1 MNSNHLTDKIKTC
14 INTRNVLFL
23 FSAIAALAVTY
34 SFVKTLYSS
43 ENSHHYSH
51 IVLIPLITIYLLF
64 IRRKTIFST
73 VSFAFSAGIPV
84 LLASIVLFACGLIWG
99 PYLDSNNYASV
110 IALSLVVFINGAF
123 IFLYGVKAYKAAL
136 FPLLFLIFTVPIPTA
151 LMDKTIFFLQSGSA
165 EFTNLLFLISG
176 VPFLREGVVFHLSHL
191 SVEVAPQCSGI
202 RSALAIFIIAVL
214 AGNMFLKTY
223 WKMVVLAVCAVLI
236 AMFKNGIRILTL
248 SLLGNYVDPRIL
260 ESSLHREGGIPFFA
274 VALILLAPVL
284 FFLRRT
290 DKEVEDKKQ

>member
-1 MNSNHLTDKIKTC
+1 MNDNSFSAKFKKHINIK
-14 INTRNVLFL
+14 NVLFFLIVIFALSFSYIFVRPL
-23 FSAIAALAVTY
+23 FDSG
-34 SFVKTLYSS
+34 
-43 ENSHHYSH
+43 NMRHYSH
-51 IVLIPLITIYLLF
+51 IPLIPLITIYLFF
-64 IRRKTIFST
+64 IRRKSIFQT
-73 VSFAFSAGIPV
+73 VNFAFPTGIPV
-84 LLASIVLFACGLIWG
+84 LLVGIILFGCGLILG
-99 PYLDSNNYASV
+99 PQMDSNNYASI

-123 IFLYGVKAYKAAL
+123 ILLYGITAYKAAL

-151 LMDKTIFFLQSGSA
+151 LMDKTISFLQSGSA

-176 VPFLREGVVFHLSHL
+176 IPFLREGVVFHLSNL
-191 SVEVAPQCSGI
+191 SVEVAPECSGI

-223 WKMVVLAVCAVLI
+223 WKRIVLAVCAVLI

-248 SLLGNYVDPRIL
+248 SLLGNYVDTRVL

-284 FFLRRT
+284 FLLRKT
-290 DKEVEDKKQ
+290 EKFKDKK

>member
-51 IVLIPLITIYLLF
+51 IPLIPLITIYLFF
-64 IRRKTIFST
+64 IRRKAIFST
-73 VSFAFSAGIPV
+73 VYFSLRAGIPV
-84 LLASIVLFACGLIWG
+84 LLVGIFLLGCGLIWG
-99 PYLDSNNYASV
+99 PYLDSNNYASI
-110 IALSLVVFINGAF
+110 IALSLFVFINGAF
-123 IFLYGVKAYKAAL
+123 ILLYGFMAYKAAM

-151 LMDKTIFFLQSGSA
+151 IMDFLISFLQSGSA
-165 EFTNLLFLISG
+165 EFTNLLFLVSG
-176 VPFLREGVVFHLSHL
+176 IPFLREGVVFHLPHI
-191 SVEVAPQCSGI
+191 SVEVAPECSGI
-202 RSALAIFIIAVL
+202 RSALAIFILAVL
-214 AGNMFLKTY
+214 AGNMFLKTC
-223 WKMVVLAVCAVLI
+223 WKRIVLAVCAVLI

-248 SLLGNYVDPRIL
+248 SLLANYVDPRVL

-274 VALILLAPVL
+274 VALVLLAPVL
-284 FFLRRT
+284 FLLRKT
-290 DKEVEDKKQ
+290 EKLKDEK